1 MKKIILSLLVL
12 AGCAAIGAYLWQQN
26 KTSAATSVAQANPA
40 ADTPKPPGPK
50 AATAPQA
57 ILAAPAPAAAH
68 HPVNAGL
75 HATALPA
82 LDASDPIILEALT
95 ALLGKTPMQQMLRPQ
110 EIVRRIVVTI
120 DNLPRAN
127 TAARLLPTKKVNGAL
142 LTEGPP
148 GSLTIAPQNAARYN
162 AYAYLA
168 DLTDAKGLVDLY
180 ARHYPLFQRAYQ
192 DLGYPDG
199 YFNDRL
205 ILVIDHLL
213 ATPDANGPLALTQPH
228 VLYEFADPAL
238 QARSA
243 GQKVLLRIGSANATR
258 IKAKLRE
265 IRAAL
270 IDKMPAVL
278 AAPSSVPPT

>member
-12 AGCAAIGAYLWQQN
+12 SGCAAIGAYLWQQN
-26 KTSAATSVAQANPA
+26 KTPAAPSTAQTSAA
-40 ADTPKPPGPK
+40 ADTSPVPE
-50 AATAPQA
+50 T
-57 ILAAPAPAAAH
+57 AAPSKELQAMPAAPLPPH
-68 HPVNAGL
+68 HPVDASL
-75 HATALPA
+75 QATALPA
-82 LDASDPIILEALT
+82 LDASDPTMLEALT
-95 ALLGKTPMQQMLRPQ
+95 ALLGKTPVQQMLRPQ
-110 EIVRRIVVTI
+110 ELVRRIVVTI

-127 TAARLLPTKKVNGAL
+127 TAARLLPTRKVDGAL
-142 LTEGPP
+142 LTEGLP
-148 GSLTIAPQNAARYN
+148 GSVTIAPKNAARYTS
-162 AYAYLA
+162 YAYLA

-213 ATPDANGPLALTQPH
+213 ATPDASEPLALTQPH

-238 QARSA
+238 EARSS
-243 GQKVLLRIGSANATR
+243 GQKTLLRIGSANAAR
-258 IKAKLRE
+258 IKAKLRD

-270 IDKMPAVL
+270 IDKMPAL
-278 AAPSSVPPT
+278 APS